1 MPETEN
7 AAPADSDA
15 EGQAATN
22 QLYLIDAMALAYR
35 AHYIFISRPLINSK
49 GKNTSAAYG
58 FTNMLLKLIEQHDM
72 EHIAV
77 VFDAP
82 SESGGTFRED
92 LYPEYKAHRDPPPEE
107 LLDNLPYMKDIV
119 RAMDIPVLEEEG
131 VEADDVIGTL
141 ARRAEE
147 DGAEAVIVSA
157 DKDFKQLLTEK
168 VSIYKPARG
177 DRDFETITAES
188 FKEEEGF
195 APPLFADQLA
205 LWGDASDNVPGVPLI
220 GEKTSA
226 KLLRKYGDVEDVLSH
241 ADDVGGKRGENLT
254 EHADQARL
262 SKELVTIKTDVPVRF
277 DWHELRQQEPNE
289 EVLKQ
294 IFEELEFR
302 SFLDRI
308 TGEDGGDAGASGDGV
323 AGEDSSVS
331 FDFGPYEEVRAYDA
345 AEVDY
350 EIVTTLDEV
359 RALAEELA
367 ETDRFAFDTE
377 TTSTDARRAELV
389 GVAFSREEEQ
399 GRYVPTPLPQDG
411 GGDDESAGSTGDVL
425 GALAP
430 AFDCEAEKTGHNLK
444 YDLLVLASHGVE
456 VTGPLFDTMVAHYLA
471 APQDTQTLDAV
482 ARKHLSYRAKPIE
495 DLIGDE
501 QEADSMRDV
510 PVEEAAPYACE
521 DADLALRLVGPL
533 TEKLEEDGLMDL
545 AEEAELPLVRVLTEM
560 ERRGIEID
568 REHLAEISEEIAA
581 EMEEIEAKIHEHAGH
596 AFNVNSTQ
604 QLAEVLFEEQDLRVV
619 SKTSTGNASTK
630 ESVLQELSDEHPI
643 PPLVLEY
650 RSMAKLK
657 GTYLDSLG
665 ELVDERTGRLHTS
678 FNQAVTATGR
688 LSSSDPNLQN
698 VPVRTERGR
707 RIRRA
712 FVAAEGWT
720 LMAADYAQIELRILA
735 AMSGDEAM
743 LATFREE
750 GDIHTDAAARVYD
763 VAPADVTRDQRRK
776 AKAVNYG
783 IPYGVSAWGLAQR
796 LADVSREEAEGLIEQ
811 YRSSYPAVSRLL
823 AELVEKAKEKGY
835 AETLDGRRRYLPGL
849 TSQNHRQ
856 RAFAERAAVNMPI
869 QGTQADMIKIAMVQV
884 HERLAAED
892 FESRMLLQVHDE
904 LVFEV
909 RPREEEAARELVRTE
924 MREALPLEDVPV
936 AVDIDTGPN
945 WLDAH

>member
-1 MPETEN
+1 MPETDHAEAPSTDEN
-7 AAPADSDA
+7 K
-15 EGQAATN
+15 

-35 AHYIFISRPLINSK
+35 AHYTFISRPLINSK

-147 DGAEAVIVSA
+147 DGAEAVVVSA
-157 DKDFKQLLTEK
+157 DKDFQQLLSEQI
-168 VSIYKPARG
+168 SIYKPARG
-177 DRDFETITAES
+177 DRDFETITAAS
-188 FKEEEGF
+188 FEEENGF
-195 APPLFADQLA
+195 APARFADQLA
-205 LWGDASDNVPGVPLI
+205 LWGDSSDNVPGVPLI

-226 KLLRKYGDVEDVLSH
+226 KLLREYGGVEDVLAA
-241 ADDVGGKRGENLT
+241 ADDVGGKRGESLT

-277 DWHELRQQEPNE
+277 DWHELKQQEPDE

-294 IFEELEFR
+294 IFEELEFG

-308 TGEDGGDAGASGDGV
+308 TGADGEQSGGDGAASSGD
-323 AGEDSSVS
+323 DSGLD
-331 FDFGPYEEVRAYDA
+331 FDFGPYEEVRTFDA
-345 AEVDY
+345 EQVDY
-350 EIVTTLDEV
+350 ETITTLGGVE
-359 RALAEELA
+359 ALAEELLA
-367 ETDRFAFDTE
+367 RDRWAFDTE
-377 TTSTDARRAELV
+377 TTSTDARQAELV
-389 GVAFSREEEQ
+389 GIAVAWEEQ
-399 GRYVPTPLPQDG
+399 QARYVPTPLPPEGEAATTD
-411 GGDDESAGSTGDVL
+411 DVL
-425 GALAP
+425 DALRP
-430 AFDCEAEKTGHNLK
+430 AFASEAEKVGHNLK
-444 YDLLVLASHGVE
+444 YDLTVMAQHGVE
-456 VTGPLFDTMVAHYLA
+456 TEGPLFDTMVAHYLG

-482 ARKHLSYRAKPIE
+482 ARKHLSYRAKPIDE
-495 DLIGDE
+495 LIGDG
-501 QEADSMRDV
+501 QEADSMREV
-510 PVEEAAPYACE
+510 PVAEAAPYACE
-521 DADLALRLVGPL
+521 DADLAFRLVAPL
-533 TEKLEEDGLMDL
+533 TEKLGEDGLMDL
-545 AEEAELPLVRVLTEM
+545 AEEAELPLVRVLTAM
-560 ERRGIEID
+560 ERHGIKID
-568 REHLAEISEEIAA
+568 REHLAEISEEIEG
-581 EMEEIEAKIHEHAGH
+581 EMREIEQEIHEHAGR

-619 SKTSTGNASTK
+619 SKTSTGNPSTK

-643 PPLVLEY
+643 PSLVLEY

-665 ELVDERTGRLHTS
+665 ELVRGEETGRLHTS
-678 FNQAVTATGR
+678 FNQTVTATGR
-688 LSSSDPNLQN
+688 LSSSEPNLQN

-712 FVAAEGWT
+712 FVAEDGWT

-743 LATFREE
+743 LETFRMA
-750 GDIHTDAAARVYD
+750 GDIHTDAAARVFD
-763 VAPADVTRDQRRK
+763 VAPSDVTRDHRRK

-796 LADVSREEAEGLIEQ
+796 LADVTRDEAEELIDQ
-811 YRSSYPAVSRLL
+811 YRRSYTAVSGLL
-823 AELVEKAKEKGY
+823 AELVERARERGY
-835 AETLDGRRRYLPGL
+835 AQTLKGRRRYLPGL
-849 TSQNHRQ
+849 ASQNHRQ
-856 RAFAERAAVNMPI
+856 RSFAERAAVNMPI
-869 QGTQADMIKIAMVQV
+869 QGTQADMIKIAMVQI
-884 HERLAAED
+884 HERLAEEALD
-892 FESRMLLQVHDE
+892 SRMLLQVHDE

-909 RPREEEAARELVRTE
+909 RPEEEDAARELVESE
-924 MREALPLEDVPV
+924 MREAHPLPGDVPV
-936 AVDIDTGPN
+936 VVDIDTGPN